1 MAVNLKEKVLV
12 EFDRIITKEDQE
24 KMKKD
29 GFIGGEIKCFNE
41 AGCEYMGHYIVS
53 ESITCPLYGNV
64 CNNFTINHEIE
75 PCVVLYNKIKK

>member
-24 KMKKD
+24 KMKKN

-41 AGCEYMGHYIVS
+41 AGCEYMGH
-53 ESITCPLYGNV
+53 
-64 CNNFTINHEIE
+64 
-75 PCVVLYNKIKK
+75 